1 MTFVSIRRSCSPI
14 LFFSSNSSSEKR
26 DLEEVLTVVK
36 LPESVIE
43 LVFEPSRAN
52 SLAVIVGMSLTTEFV
67 VESRQRFLGD

>member
-1 MTFVSIRRSCSPI
+1 M
-14 LFFSSNSSSEKR
+14 
-26 DLEEVLTVVK
+26 EEVLTVVK

-43 LVFEPSRAN
+43 LVFEPSRTN